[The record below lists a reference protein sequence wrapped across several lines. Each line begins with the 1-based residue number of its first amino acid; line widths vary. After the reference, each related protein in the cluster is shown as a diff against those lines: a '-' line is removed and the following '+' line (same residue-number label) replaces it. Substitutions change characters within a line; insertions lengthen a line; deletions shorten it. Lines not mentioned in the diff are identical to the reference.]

1 MIKTSSFSPRAATS
15 KIVQDVFPPSSKS
28 LTQCFEK
35 QRPIA
40 TLAVLHPL
48 VPQCL
53 VSTIST
59 IAWVWSWMIYMLHK
73 SRDGHLAQKLE
84 ILWYCVVY
92 TIHMVTYHDI
102 YSICVHVFVLFQI
115 LVRTLPLYPLNFN
128 TKEASPSLLT
138 MARSLVS
145 EVVDGP
151 NYHGPSL
158 AAVPSRTLF
167 HKLSAT
173 PCIHIVFWWSSQL
186 ATASQPW
193 L

>member
-1 MIKTSSFSPRAATS
+1 MLWKAKANCNLGSSPSPCAAM
-15 KIVQDVFPPSSKS
+15 PSLNHFNDCMS
-28 LTQCFEK
+28 L
-35 QRPIA
+35 I
-40 TLAVLHPL
+40 LND
-48 VPQCL
+48 
-53 VSTIST
+53 
-59 IAWVWSWMIYMLHK
+59 MLHK

-115 LVRTLPLYPLNFN
+115 LVRTLPLYPPTFN